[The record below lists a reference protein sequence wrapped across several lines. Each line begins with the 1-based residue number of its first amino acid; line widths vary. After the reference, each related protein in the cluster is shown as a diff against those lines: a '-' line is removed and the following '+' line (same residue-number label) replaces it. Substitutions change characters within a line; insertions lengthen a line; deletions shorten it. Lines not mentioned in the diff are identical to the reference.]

1 MFYAMKIRGAITFLS
16 LLLSVLMLGSCT
28 GVQKHIT
35 VVVREQGSGTRE
47 AFDRVV
53 TDGVH
58 FLEEKDENGKKVYNS
73 QKTAIQQTKTGTVLW
88 TVSSDPNAIGYVS
101 IGSVNDSVRLISIDG
116 VFPSEESVLS
126 GEYKIQRPY
135 VIMTSEKTVLTDRA
149 ADFLAYLESDAARVA
164 CDAADCIFLSD
175 ADMRGGEGNA
185 PIEVAE
191 YVKQPSMPVGDK
203 IVVRGSTSVE
213 KVIMS
218 AAKAYADMYG
228 VNAEEIFDI
237 QLEGSSV
244 GRKAVLSDARGNV
257 IGLSSASVS
266 EEGIRSFN
274 LCVDAI
280 GVVVNKEN
288 TKINDLSLAE
298 LYGIF
303 SGQIIKFDELYTEE

>member
-1 MFYAMKIRGAITFLS
+1 MMKRSSIITFLAII
-16 LLLSVLMLGSCT
+16 LTAFLLSSCA
-28 GVQKHIT
+28 GIEKHIT

-58 FLEEKDENGKKVYNS
+58 FLEEKSEDGKKVYNS
-73 QKTAIQQTKTGTVLW
+73 IKTAIQQTKTGTVLW

-101 IGSVNDSVRLISIDG
+101 IGSVNDSVRLVSVDG
-116 VFPSEESVLS
+116 VTPSEESVLS

-135 VIMTSEKTVLTDRA
+135 VIMTSSKTALTDRT
-149 ADFLAYLESDAARVA
+149 ADFLLYLESDAAREA
-164 CDAADCIFLSD
+164 CDAAGCIFLSD
-175 ADMRGGEGNA
+175 AAIRGGEGMA
-185 PIEVAE
+185 PIEVTA
-191 YVKQPSMPVGDK
+191 YTKKPSMPSGDK

-244 GRKAVLSDARGNV
+244 GRKAVLSDTRGNV
-257 IGLSSASVS
+257 IGLSSASVN
-266 EEGIRSFN
+266 EDGIRSFN

-298 LYGIF
+298 LYAIF

>member
-1 MFYAMKIRGAITFLS
+1 MKRYCVRIFLT
-16 LLLSVLMLGSCT
+16 LLVCVFLGSCT
-28 GVQKHIT
+28 GVEKHIT

-58 FLEEKDENGKKVYNS
+58 FLEEKDENGKKLYNS

-88 TVSSDPNAIGYVS
+88 TVSSDVNAIGYVS
-101 IGSVNDSVRLISIDG
+101 IGSVNDSVRLVSIDG

-135 VIMTSEKTVLTDRA
+135 VIMTSDKTVLTDRT
-149 ADFLAYLESDAARVA
+149 ADFLAYLESDAARAA
-164 CDAADCIFLSD
+164 CDAAGCIFLTD
-175 ADMRGGEGNA
+175 AAMRGGEGNA
-185 PIEVAE
+185 PIEVGA
-191 YVKQPSMPVGDK
+191 YTKKPSMPGGDK

-218 AAKAYADMYG
+218 AARAYADMYG
-228 VNAEEIFDI
+228 VSAEEIFDI

-244 GRKAVLSDARGNV
+244 GRKAVLSDSRGNV
-257 IGLSSASVS
+257 IGLSSASVD

-288 TKINDLSLAE
+288 DKISDLTLAE

-303 SGQIIKFDELYTEE
+303 SGRIIKFDELSGEKG